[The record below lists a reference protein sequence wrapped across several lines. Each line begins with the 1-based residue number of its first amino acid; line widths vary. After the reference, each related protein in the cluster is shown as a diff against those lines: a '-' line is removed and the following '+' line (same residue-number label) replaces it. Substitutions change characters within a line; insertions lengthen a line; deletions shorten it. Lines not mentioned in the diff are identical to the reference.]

1 MLFNIHL
8 YSNKIVYTRIKRYL
22 ILTVF
27 YPKTSAHLSISL
39 IISLKF
45 SEISDFKTTIGELAL
60 ASSLFVYRMGKNLL
74 IFQVMAANY

>member
-45 SEISDFKTTIGELAL
+45 SEISDFKTTKQKHHNKVAVL
-60 ASSLFVYRMGKNLL
+60 LFSRR
-74 IFQVMAANY
+74 